1 MKISC
6 KDNCFDLNYQIK
18 AIYFWLKFL
27 KMGKR
32 QLNELRY
39 NASEFSNLKDGDI
52 LVVFKGNVIIF
63 DSNDKSQQAV
73 QKLTALLSD
82 LCEMYYNMYD
92 TIFNNYGRLR
102 DIFTKENNK
111 NLYET
116 LYNFIECPKVII
128 GDIIEEE
135 GIVLSLYGCSSYDV
149 ANSKELYDL
158 LCTTNIINF
167 ISSIEIDEHPFNPQ
181 GMQKQNNVP
190 IANPLYHGT
199 ITKYLPSILTKGLRK
214 IQGNSMFTANNEGF
228 VFLTSDF
235 NIAKDYAEMYKRK
248 FGTQAAILEIN
259 SNNID
264 KNKIV
269 LDYDF
274 EQSFVGIGNKSEYN
288 GEDISYSKFN
298 HFKGNI
304 LKKNNNSYGTQFAK
318 IGYKGMIMPNAI
330 TKCHVFDGR
339 KNKATTYT
347 KEEYLQT
354 VNNNDNMEDVKNESI
369 NRINEV
375 NSSQLSLQSFDIQE
389 SLHPKM
395 WIEENDREYRLNS
408 KVRLRLLDIADDFID
423 GLSVSWIKPKDII
436 FTGSLANYNWSK
448 YSDIDI
454 HILYDFKKIYKNSD
468 FVDDYFKA
476 KKEVWLKNHKQLKV
490 YGYPIEI
497 SVEDCNEKNPSSGRY
512 SLEQNKWITE
522 PTDFQDAT
530 LNKKY
535 IKDYSAKVMTEID
548 KLEKS
553 IKSETDRHKIEVMAN
568 KVEKIFT
575 KLKNLRSE
583 GLESK
588 KKEMSSGNV
597 IYKLVRRMKYI
608 DKIWSLVNYAYD
620 KVNTITEKK
629 SRY

>member
-158 LCTTNIINF
+158 LYNTNIMNF

-181 GMQKQNNVP
+181 GMQKQNDVP

-214 IQGNSMFTANNEGF
+214 IQENSMFTANNEGF

-264 KNKIV
+264 KNKMV

-274 EQSFVGIGNKSEYN
+274 EQSFVGIGNKSEYS

-395 WIEENDREYRLNS
+395 WIEENDGEYRLNS

>member
-52 LVVFKGNVIIF
+52 LVVFKGNVNIF

-82 LCEMYYNMYD
+82 LCEMYYTMYD

-158 LCTTNIINF
+158 LYNTNIMNF

-181 GMQKQNNVP
+181 GMQKQNDVP

-214 IQGNSMFTANNEGF
+214 IQENSMFTANNEGF

-264 KNKIV
+264 KNKMV

-274 EQSFVGIGNKSEYN
+274 EQSFVGIGNKSAYS

-347 KEEYLQT
+347 KEEYLQA

-395 WIEENDREYRLNS
+395 WIEEKDGEYRLNS

-530 LNKKY
+530 LNKNY

>member
-1 MKISC
+1 
-6 KDNCFDLNYQIK
+6 
-18 AIYFWLKFL
+18 
-27 KMGKR
+27 MGKR

-52 LVVFKGNVIIF
+52 LVVFKGNVNIF

-82 LCEMYYNMYD
+82 LCEMYYNMYN

-102 DIFTKENNK
+102 DVFTKENNK

-158 LCTTNIINF
+158 LYTTNIMNF

-181 GMQKQNNVP
+181 GMEKQNDVP

-214 IQGNSMFTANNEGF
+214 IQENSMFTANNEGF

-274 EQSFVGIGNKSEYN
+274 EQSFVGIGNKSAYS
-288 GEDISYSKFN
+288 GEEISYSKFN

-304 LKKNNNSYGTQFAK
+304 LKKNNDSYGTQFAK

-330 TKCHVFDGR
+330 IKCYIFEGK

-347 KEEYLQT
+347 REEYLQT
-354 VNNNDNMEDVKNESI
+354 VNCDNKTEEVQNESVD
-369 NRINEV
+369 RINEV
-375 NSSQLSLQSFDIQE
+375 NASQLSLQSFDIQK

-395 WIEENDREYRLNS
+395 WIEEKDDEYRLNS

-423 GLSVSWIKPKDII
+423 ELSVNWIKPKDII

-497 SVEDCNEKNPSSGRY
+497 SVEDSNEKNPSSGRY

-548 KLEKS
+548 KLEKN
-553 IKSETDRHKIEVMAN
+553 IKNETDRHKIEVMAN

-583 GLESK
+583 GLDSK

-597 IYKLVRRMKYI
+597 IYKLVRRMNYI

-629 SRY
+629 RRY

>member
-1 MKISC
+1 
-6 KDNCFDLNYQIK
+6 
-18 AIYFWLKFL
+18 
-27 KMGKR
+27 MGKR

-39 NASEFSNLKDGDI
+39 NASELSNLKDGDI

>member
-158 LCTTNIINF
+158 LYNTNIMNF

-181 GMQKQNNVP
+181 GMQKQNDVP

-214 IQGNSMFTANNEGF
+214 IQENSMFTANNEGF

-264 KNKIV
+264 KNKMV

-274 EQSFVGIGNKSEYN
+274 EQSFVGIGNKSEYS

-354 VNNNDNMEDVKNESI
+354 VNNNDSMEDVKNESI

-395 WIEENDREYRLNS
+395 WIEENDGEYRLNS

>member
-6 KDNCFDLNYQIK
+6 KDNYFDLNYQIK

-52 LVVFKGNVIIF
+52 LVVFKGNVNIF

-82 LCEMYYNMYD
+82 LCEMFYTMYD

-149 ANSKELYDL
+149 ENSKELYDL
-158 LCTTNIINF
+158 LYNTNIMNF

-181 GMQKQNNVP
+181 GMQKQNDVP

-214 IQGNSMFTANNEGF
+214 IQENSMFTANNEGF

-264 KNKIV
+264 KNKMV

-274 EQSFVGIGNKSEYN
+274 EQSFVGIGNKSAYS

-304 LKKNNNSYGTQFAK
+304 LKKNNDSYGTQFAK

-347 KEEYLQT
+347 KEEYLQA

-395 WIEENDREYRLNS
+395 WIEEKDGEYRLNS

-530 LNKKY
+530 LNKNY

>member
-1 MKISC
+1 
-6 KDNCFDLNYQIK
+6 
-18 AIYFWLKFL
+18 
-27 KMGKR
+27 MGKR

-52 LVVFKGNVIIF
+52 LVVFKGNVNIF

-82 LCEMYYNMYD
+82 LCEMFYTMYD

-149 ANSKELYDL
+149 ENSKELYDL
-158 LCTTNIINF
+158 LYNTNIMNF

-181 GMQKQNNVP
+181 GMQKQNDVP

-214 IQGNSMFTANNEGF
+214 IQENSMFTANNEGF

-264 KNKIV
+264 KNKMV

-274 EQSFVGIGNKSEYN
+274 EQSFVGIGNKSAYS

-304 LKKNNNSYGTQFAK
+304 LKKNNDSYGTQFAK

-347 KEEYLQT
+347 KEEYLQA

-395 WIEENDREYRLNS
+395 WIEEKDGEYRLNS

-530 LNKKY
+530 LNKNY

>member
-158 LCTTNIINF
+158 LYNTNIMNF

-181 GMQKQNNVP
+181 GMQKQNDVP

-214 IQGNSMFTANNEGF
+214 IQENSMFTANNEGF

-264 KNKIV
+264 KNKMV

-274 EQSFVGIGNKSEYN
+274 EQSFVGIGNKSEYS

-395 WIEENDREYRLNS
+395 WIEENDGEYRLNS

-620 KVNTITEKK
+620 KVNTIMEKK

>member
-1 MKISC
+1 
-6 KDNCFDLNYQIK
+6 
-18 AIYFWLKFL
+18 
-27 KMGKR
+27 MGKR

-39 NASEFSNLKDGDI
+39 NASELSNLKDGDI
-52 LVVFKGNVIIF
+52 LVVFKGNVTIF
-63 DSNDKSQQAV
+63 NENDKSQQAV
-73 QKLTALLSD
+73 QKLTALLNG

-92 TIFNNYGRLR
+92 TIFNNYGKLR
-102 DIFTKENNK
+102 DIFTKDNNK

-128 GDIIEEE
+128 GDIIEED
-135 GIVLSLYGCSSYDV
+135 GIILSLYGCSSYDV

-158 LCTTNIINF
+158 LYNTNIMDYV
-167 ISSIEIDEHPFNPQ
+167 SSVEIDEHPFNPQ
-181 GMQKQNNVP
+181 GMQKQNDVP

-214 IQGNSMFTANNEGF
+214 IQENSMFTANNEGL

-235 NIAKDYAEMYKRK
+235 NIAKEYAEMYKRK

-274 EQSFVGIGNKSEYN
+274 EQSFVGIGNKSAYS
-288 GEDISYSKFN
+288 GEEISYSKFN

-304 LKKNNNSYGTQFAK
+304 LKKNNSSYGTQFAK
-318 IGYKGMIMPNAI
+318 IGYKGMIMPNSI
-330 TKCHVFDGR
+330 TKCYVFEGR

-354 VNNNDNMEDVKNESI
+354 VNGDNKSEDVQNESVD
-369 NRINEV
+369 RINEV
-375 NSSQLSLQSFDIQE
+375 SASQLSLQSFDIQK

-408 KVRLRLLDIADDFID
+408 KVRLRLLDIADDFIEE
-423 GLSVSWIKPKDII
+423 LSINWIKPKDII

-497 SVEDCNEKNPSSGRY
+497 SVEDSNEKNPSSGRY
-512 SLEQNKWITE
+512 SLEQNNWVTE

-620 KVNTITEKK
+620 KVNTITENKIGTDFI
-629 SRY
+629 